1 METLTE
7 PAKTL
12 FEQAMAL
19 PREER
24 ERLAEALLAS
34 SGGDMP
40 RDVEQAW
47 VAEIGRRIARVR
59 DGEAVAIPWAEARSQ
74 LLARLRE
81 R

>member
-1 METLTE
+1 MGSVTDA
-7 PAKTL
+7 AKKL
-12 FEQAMAL
+12 FEQAMTL
-19 PREER
+19 PRDER

-74 LLARLRE
+74 PLARLRE

>member
-1 METLTE
+1 METVTE
-7 PAKTL
+7 AAKKL
-12 FEQAMAL
+12 FEQALAL
-19 PREER
+19 SRDER

-40 RDVEQAW
+40 REVEQAW

-59 DGEAVAIPWAEARSQ
+59 DGEAEAIPWAEARSQ